1 VPLLVLAVTSTL
13 LRGRSAFYALASAGQ
28 IALYATGVLGLLA
41 GRRPRARSKLVAA
54 PTFFVLV
61 NVASLQAVLNVVRG
75 RNIAHWEPA
84 SRATAEEGAPS
95 S

>member
-1 VPLLVLAVTSTL
+1 M
-13 LRGRSAFYALASAGQ
+13 
-28 IALYATGVLGLLA
+28 LGLLA

-75 RNIAHWEPA
+75 RDIAHWEPV
-84 SRATAEEGAPS
+84 SRAAAEEARDS
-95 S
+95 